1 MKLNLFAIACLM
13 LGLCASAAADSVK
26 MGERLLQVDTIYL
39 TPVTAVG
46 WNEPI
51 LLGRKIS
58 GSDFRRGS
66 EGAAV
71 LSREVWQGHFGKVSA
86 IGRLVQVNDQ
96 PYRIVGIADEA
107 SEEGRGAKIWLTR
120 HK

>member
-1 MKLNLFAIACLM
+1 MKLTLFAIICLT

-26 MGERLLQVDTIYL
+26 MGERLLQVETVYL

-71 LSREVWQGHFGKVSA
+71 ISRAVWQGHFGKVSA
-86 IGRLVQVNDQ
+86 IGRLVHVNEY